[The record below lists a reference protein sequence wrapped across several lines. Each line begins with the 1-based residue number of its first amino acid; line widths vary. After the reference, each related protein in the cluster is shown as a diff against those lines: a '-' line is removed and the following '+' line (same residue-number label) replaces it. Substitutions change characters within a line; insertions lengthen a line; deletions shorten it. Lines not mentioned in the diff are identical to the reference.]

1 MAIKRPISV
10 HEDPALQNLL
20 AKVPDRVKDS
30 FNEEQLS
37 HLRNAIVNR
46 QWRNHAI
53 DVRGTI
59 PWFKYRY
66 YYVFIA
72 GKNKRELSRAE
83 QKASRLINTV
93 FVASFLAI
101 SVTLG
106 LIVLYLIKSALGIN
120 LFDGFSLGLWGW
132 FKSIWA

>member
-1 MAIKRPISV
+1 MAIRRPASI

-20 AKVPDRVKDS
+20 ANVPERVKDT
-30 FNEEQLS
+30 FTEEQLS
-37 HLRNAIVNR
+37 YLRNAIVNR
-46 QWRNHAI
+46 QWRNHPV

-66 YYVFIA
+66 YYVVIA

-83 QKASRLINTV
+83 QKASRLINAT
-93 FVASFLAI
+93 FLAAFLTI

-106 LIVLYLIKSALGIN
+106 LLILYLIKSALGIN
-120 LFDGFSLGLWGW
+120 LFEGYSLGIWDW
-132 FKSIWA
+132 FKSL

>member
-20 AKVPDRVKDS
+20 AKVPDRVKVT
-30 FNEEQLS
+30 FTEEQLS

-46 QWRNHAI
+46 QWRNHSI
-53 DVRGTI
+53 DLRGTI

-66 YYVFIA
+66 YYVCIA

-83 QKASRLINTV
+83 QQASRIINAV
-93 FVASFLAI
+93 FLVGFLSI
-101 SVTLG
+101 SITLG
-106 LIVLYLIKSALGIN
+106 LLVLYLLKSSLGIN
-120 LFDGFSLGLWGW
+120 IFDDFSLGLSGW
-132 FKSIWA
+132 FKSL

>member
-1 MAIKRPISV
+1 MAIRRPASI

-20 AKVPDRVKDS
+20 ANVPERVKDT
-30 FNEEQLS
+30 FTEEQLS
-37 HLRNAIVNR
+37 YLRNAIVNR
-46 QWRNHAI
+46 QWRNHPV

-66 YYVFIA
+66 YYVVIA

-83 QKASRLINTV
+83 QKASRLINAT
-93 FVASFLAI
+93 FLAAFLTI

-106 LIVLYLIKSALGIN
+106 LLILYLIKSALGIN
-120 LFDGFSLGLWGW
+120 LFEGFSLGIWDW
-132 FKSIWA
+132 FKSL

>member
-20 AKVPDRVKDS
+20 AKVPDRVKVT
-30 FNEEQLS
+30 FTEEQLS

-46 QWRNHAI
+46 QWRNHSI
-53 DVRGTI
+53 DLRGTI

-66 YYVFIA
+66 YYVCIA

-83 QKASRLINTV
+83 QQASRIINAV
-93 FVASFLAI
+93 FLVGFLSI
-101 SVTLG
+101 SITLG
-106 LIVLYLIKSALGIN
+106 LLVLYLLKSSLGIDI
-120 LFDGFSLGLWGW
+120 FDDFSSGIWGW
-132 FKSIWA
+132 FKSL